1 MRWESTQVMS
11 TVAAALVGAAVA
23 TSAAGQAGLVNTGWS
38 IDPATWIR
46 GPLYDAPASHP
57 IWNPAKIKRL
67 AGQEVALGTVSAFS
81 LTNYCTVAGR
91 PANAQ
96 GAGASDGT
104 WTEMQH
110 SNLDWTQVWSMW
122 SQSCAYVPQGGPGK
136 PVVPGSRISGPLKR
150 DIQKALD
157 GGAMVLVVPT
167 VDSVQEAQDL
177 IDLIYYPPIGH
188 RKYGP
193 SQAERIYANVPGGYR
208 QTFND
213 NLVVIFMI
221 ETVLGSQAASAIGA
235 LPHIDGLFGA
245 TSDLGNFSGY
255 VSGHT
260 DYERLIRNAHDAAH
274 ANGEGAC
281 TAFGFRGRV
290 SSAGMPPPYGG
301 FRYSFN
307 CYQN

>member
-1 MRWESTQVMS
+1 MPVQTKQVLPRLL
-11 TVAAALVGAAVA
+11 AAVVGAAA
-23 TSAAGQAGLVNTGWS
+23 TSMAAGQSSLVNTGF
-38 IDPATWIR
+38 IDPATWVR
-46 GPLYDAPASHP
+46 GPLYSAPANHP

-67 AGQEVALGTVSAFS
+67 NGQEIAMGTVSAFS

-91 PANAQ
+91 ANNAQ
-96 GAGASDGT
+96 GAGGSDGT

-122 SQSCAYVPQGGPGK
+122 SQACAYVPQGGPGK

-157 GGAMVLVVPT
+157 GGAMVLIVPT
-167 VDSVQEAQDL
+167 VDSVEEAQDL
-177 IDLIYYPPIGH
+177 IDAIYYPPIGH

-193 SQAERIYANVPGGYR
+193 SQAEKMYANVPGGYR

-221 ETVLGSQAASAIGA
+221 ETILGSQAANAIGA

-255 VSGHT
+255 VSGNT
-260 DYERLIRNAHDAAH
+260 DYEKLIKNTYDAAH

-290 SSAGMPPPYGG
+290 TSATFPPPYGG
-301 FRYSFN
+301 FVYSFN